1 MRRVLLAIC
10 VLALQGAPAAQTVP
24 GRTQPADGLVRLL
37 EDIKGALQRG
47 SIDDL
52 RALASPAMPAEDLD
66 RLSRMIA
73 AGPAS
78 DAIVHERDRRAARD
92 GYEVLADVLIS
103 RGKLGRIATWI
114 IGGRPRGPTADRYE
128 LTSLTE
134 VAALDNLLRL
144 GLDNTKQFTVKDL
157 NLELTD
163 FTLKMPAGVAFVA
176 ESANGVTAVVI
187 RGRGDVQFTPSEPA
201 EQGQLRVFN
210 GRPSLATEID
220 SAFLRLNPAQY
231 ADLVSDK
238 SMIPGRVDQN
248 EFKRADE
255 IFADIAPRTYNLDL
269 RELTPDR
276 WSLEPT
282 YGNLLVEFRSTRHG
296 WLTYVNSPND
306 PDDISLFDRTR
317 NRNISIYASPEKL
330 KARGRFYTEDADV
343 AYDIERITLDL
354 TFDPTRAWVSGRA
367 SLNIK
372 IRASAASTLTFR
384 LAQQLTVESV
394 SSPQFGYLLAL
405 RVSGQNNLLVSL
417 PKVVERGTT
426 LALEVTY
433 RGRLEPQSIDR
444 EAIMPQAQQTRP
456 QEPVDAPLLAPEPRY
471 LYSNRVFW
479 YPQAPVTDYATASMR
494 LTVPA
499 EFQVVASGSLVSN
512 SIATPNTEA
521 GRGAVPVPR
530 SMRTVEYTANR
541 PARYLSCII
550 SRFVPVGRT
559 KVDIPVAPPVAGV
572 KGGPNDSTTA
582 VNVEVISTPRVV
594 GKNRALPARLS
605 EMLRFYAKTIGDAPY
620 PDFTVATLDDN
631 LPGGHS
637 PPFFAIWHQPL
648 PTTPYSWSNDPV
660 NFEPIFRDFFIA
672 HETAHQWWGQA
683 VGWKNYHE
691 QWLSEGLAQYFA
703 VLFAG
708 SDRGPDVAR
717 TLLVQMRASAED
729 VMSQGPIALGYRLG
743 HVQNEGRI
751 FRAIVYNKSAIV
763 LHMLRRL
770 MGDEAFFKGIRQFY
784 SDWRFSKAG
793 TDDFRAIMETQT
805 PLKLGRFFDRWI
817 LGSTIPRIR
826 VTPRIE
832 GDGKSATVRIEQ
844 IGDVFDFPLT
854 MVVQYADN
862 TSEEITVPVTEANA
876 EHKIAL
882 KSPARRVF
890 ARDELTF
897 VEIVR

>member
-24 GRTQPADGLVRLL
+24 GRTQPPDGVVRLL
-37 EDIKGALQRG
+37 RDLEGALQRG
-47 SIDDL
+47 TIDDL
-52 RALASPAMPAEDLD
+52 RALASPTMPADDLD
-66 RLSRMIA
+66 RLLRIIA

-78 DAIVHERDRRAARD
+78 GAIVRYRDHRPAGV
-92 GYEVLADVLIS
+92 GYEVLADALIS

-114 IGGRPRGPTADRYE
+114 VGTRPRGPTTDRYE

-144 GLDNTKQFTVKDL
+144 ALDNTKQFTVKDL

-176 ESANGVTAVVI
+176 ESANGVTAVVV
-187 RGRGDVQFTPSEPA
+187 RGRGDIQFSPSDPA

-231 ADLVSDK
+231 AELVSEK
-238 SMIPGRVDQN
+238 SMIPGRVDPN

-255 IFADIAPRTYNLDL
+255 IFADVAPRTYNLDL

-282 YGNLLVEFRSTRHG
+282 YGNLLVEFRSTRYG

-330 KARGRFYTEDADV
+330 KARGRFYTEDSDA
-343 AYDIERITLDL
+343 AYDVERYNLDV
-354 TFDPTRAWVSGRA
+354 TFEPARAWVTGRA
-367 SLNIK
+367 SLKIK
-372 IRASAASTLTFR
+372 IRSSSVGTLTFR
-384 LAQQLTVESV
+384 LAQQLTVFSV

-417 PKVVERGTT
+417 PKPVDRGTV
-426 LALEVTY
+426 LDFEVNY
-433 RGRLEPQSIDR
+433 SGRLEPQSIDR

-456 QEPVDAPLLAPEPRY
+456 QEPVDAPLLAPEARY

-479 YPQAPVTDYATASMR
+479 YPQAPVTDYATATMR

-499 EFQVVASGSLVSN
+499 EFQVVASGSPVRN
-512 SIATPNTEA
+512 SVAPAPATDG
-521 GRGAVPVPR
+521 GRGVPPR
-530 SMRTVEYTANR
+530 SMRTVEFTANR

-550 SRFVPVGRT
+550 SRFIPVART
-559 KVDIPVAPPVAGV
+559 KVDIPVAPPIAGV
-572 KGGPNDSTTA
+572 PAGPNDSTTA
-582 VNVEVISTPRVV
+582 VNVEVMSTPRVA
-594 GKNRALPARLS
+594 GKNRALPARLA

-620 PDFTVATLDDN
+620 PDFTVAALDDN

-703 VLFAG
+703 VLFAA

-729 VMSQGPIALGYRLG
+729 LMSQGPISLGYRLG

-793 TDDFRAIMETQT
+793 TDDFRALMETQT
-805 PLKLGRFFDRWI
+805 PLKLARFFDRWI

-844 IGDVFDFPLT
+844 LGDVFDFPLT
-854 MVVQYADN
+854 VVVQYADN
-862 TSEEITVPVTEANA
+862 TSEEITVPVTEANVD
-876 EHKIAL
+876 HKIAL